1 MNNVYTS
8 CHSVIN
14 LYKKNSAKSDIVT
27 QMIYGESF
35 TVINRLSEWIKIKI
49 KEDGYIGYI
58 KNKRFNSYIQPTHKV
73 SVLSANIYKN
83 SNFKKK
89 IGKLSYVS
97 KIKVEKIISKFAKF
111 QNKWIEIKNINPI

>member
-58 KNKRFNSYIQPTHKV
+58 KKIYILK
-73 SVLSANIYKN
+73 IRKN
-83 SNFKKK
+83 H
-89 IGKLSYVS
+89 
-97 KIKVEKIISKFAKF
+97 IIFMC
-111 QNKWIEIKNINPI
+111 IL